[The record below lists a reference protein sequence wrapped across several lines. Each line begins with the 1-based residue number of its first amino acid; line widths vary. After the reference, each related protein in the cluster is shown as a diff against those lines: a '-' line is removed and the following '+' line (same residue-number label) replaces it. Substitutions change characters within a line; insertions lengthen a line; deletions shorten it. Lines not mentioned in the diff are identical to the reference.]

1 MFIPLNDEVVPHVG
15 LYGIRCSSAHVCVCV
30 AWACVQGAGRM
41 QGVRWKASV
50 GWAPRERD
58 VKEAFV
64 ATSSNG
70 EAATMFDC
78 SDGWVLAPR
87 RARPNLGH
95 RRACACTGR
104 LKAWPLAGIRVV
116 LSGGTMARPQ
126 CLGPAAKQRRRGGAA
141 TVQPQRAKH
150 RLGGFG
156 LGGARTR
163 AGTWRSWATA

>member
-1 MFIPLNDEVVPHVG
+1 MFIPLNDEVVPHVS
-15 LYGIRCSSAHVCVCV
+15 LYEIRCSSAHVCVCV

-50 GWAPRERD
+50 GWAHHQRD

-95 RRACACTGR
+95 RRACACTGQA
-104 LKAWPLAGIRVV
+104 KG
-116 LSGGTMARPQ
+116 MA
-126 CLGPAAKQRRRGGAA
+126 
-141 TVQPQRAKH
+141 
-150 RLGGFG
+150 FG
-156 LGGARTR
+156 RHSRGAR
-163 AGTWRSWATA
+163 WRNHGETAMP